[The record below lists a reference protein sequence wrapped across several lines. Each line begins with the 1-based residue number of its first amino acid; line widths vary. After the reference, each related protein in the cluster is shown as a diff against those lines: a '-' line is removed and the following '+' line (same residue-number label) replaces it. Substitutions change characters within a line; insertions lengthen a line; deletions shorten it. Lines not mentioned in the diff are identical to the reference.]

1 MSNIKNTYEKHCL
14 SDSFWFLAKFGS
26 LILLEVGSLIPLGWQ
41 GKISGE
47 TPAKVISPQA
57 ELLTTFRGTSPANA
71 D

>member
-1 MSNIKNTYEKHCL
+1 
-14 SDSFWFLAKFGS
+14 
-26 LILLEVGSLIPLGWQ
+26 LIAVEVGSLIPLGCQ